1 MVLALPQSGPYAP
14 IAGKITRGAQLAKD
28 EMAANGVAIRLETLN
43 TADSGW
49 LQKLA
54 ALPPACAV
62 VGGPLQTGVYA
73 KARQAGALEKRTFFT
88 FLPTLEP
95 GDEGAR
101 AWRMFPSPQDQV
113 DALIHFASEGLN
125 IRTYGAFYPNDA
137 YGMRMTGLLEQ
148 SLASRNMLLQKAVYN
163 PADAASWSTAVA
175 PLINAKTP
183 EGSTT
188 PIPQTAFE
196 ALFLP
201 DSWKNMEMLTT
212 SLLYNGEDRLVLLG
226 TTLWE
231 QSLTG
236 KTVPHA
242 ESYALAVFPGAWN
255 ALAGPARPC
264 RRQARISGQPWATT
278 TPGFAAALGLESR
291 PEAASGHGA
300 GAPRLPDD
308 LGHGPRKLGQ
318 QRRGPPEAL
327 YLRRHRFRHGP
338 RNSGHLPADPRPGA
352 AASRPAHAGAAPYGR
367 RGQPPG
373 GPSRRGGGR
382 TCGQTDGRS
391 GGSGAALRPRR
402 EHHAPA
408 LLQTQSARQPLT
420 TGPAP
425 TGGTLPEQ
433 GKNRM
438 SNKTI
443 GKEDVRH
450 MAALSR
456 LQISEEEQEL
466 FARQLGDI
474 LGYMDVLGPR
484 GHQRGGTPLQPGP
497 ASGPPAGRHGRTP
510 PPARRSVGQRPR
522 SGRGVFYRAAHS
534 LVAPHPTLHHA
545 ENTMTDICSLTLT
558 ALTGA
563 LQNKELSA
571 VEAATACLERIAATE
586 PRLAALL
593 TVDREGALATATAL
607 DKEGPDPSRPLW
619 GVPMTIKDAL
629 STKGLRT
636 TAGSRILEN
645 YVPFYDAA
653 AVERLRAA
661 GAVILGKANLDEF
674 AMGSSTENSAYQTT
688 RNPWNTD
695 KVPGGSSGGSAA
707 SVSAGQCFASLGT
720 DTGGSIRQPAAL
732 CGCVGL
738 KPTYGRVSR
747 YGSSP
752 TVPL

>member
-1 MVLALPQSGPYAP
+1 MSLCRATAPILRLLTLLAVLGCLTACQMPFGLGQRASQPAKPAKPVPAAGPCVVLALPQSGPYAP

-255 ALAGPARPC
+255 AL
-264 RRQARISGQPWATT
+264 QAPRALQ
-278 TPGFAAALGLESR
+278 TPGTDFWTALGYDYARFAAALGLESR
-291 PEAASGHGA
+291 PEAAQVTARARRASQMIWGMAPVSWDSKGVAHQKLFIFGVTGSGMAPVTLDTFQQTRAQVLQQAALRMQGLPPMDAA
-300 GAPRLPDD
+300 GNPLAAPA
-308 LGHGPRKLGQ
+308 
-318 QRRGPPEAL
+318 E
-327 YLRRHRFRHGP
+327 
-338 RNSGHLPADPRPGA
+338 GA
-352 AASRPAHAGAAPYGR
+352 AAEPVARP
-367 RGQPPG
+367 
-373 GPSRRGGGR
+373 
-382 TCGQTDGRS
+382 
-391 GGSGAALRPRR
+391 
-402 EHHAPA
+402 
-408 LLQTQSARQPLT
+408 
-420 TGPAP
+420 
-425 TGGTLPEQ
+425 
-433 GKNRM
+433 
-438 SNKTI
+438 
-443 GKEDVRH
+443 
-450 MAALSR
+450 
-456 LQISEEEQEL
+456 
-466 FARQLGDI
+466 
-474 LGYMDVLGPR
+474 
-484 GHQRGGTPLQPGP
+484 
-497 ASGPPAGRHGRTP
+497 
-510 PPARRSVGQRPR
+510 
-522 SGRGVFYRAAHS
+522 
-534 LVAPHPTLHHA
+534 
-545 ENTMTDICSLTLT
+545 T
-558 ALTGA
+558 AI
-563 LQNKELSA
+563 
-571 VEAATACLERIAATE
+571 R
-586 PRLAALL
+586 
-593 TVDREGALATATAL
+593 
-607 DKEGPDPSRPLW
+607 
-619 GVPMTIKDAL
+619 
-629 STKGLRT
+629 
-636 TAGSRILEN
+636 
-645 YVPFYDAA
+645 
-653 AVERLRAA
+653 RLRA
-661 GAVILGKANLDEF
+661 
-674 AMGSSTENSAYQTT
+674 
-688 RNPWNTD
+688 
-695 KVPGGSSGGSAA
+695 
-707 SVSAGQCFASLGT
+707 
-720 DTGGSIRQPAAL
+720 QPAAA
-732 CGCVGL
+732 
-738 KPTYGRVSR
+738 PVSTTPR
-747 YGSSP
+747 PSYKLSLPGNH
-752 TVPL
+752 